1 MRYRQSQTQQE
12 TARSAAHCR
21 YIANGPGEALPA
33 NGIRRMLVPQE
44 VCSFQKP
51 VARENRFVARL
62 RTEERRV
69 IANAESDGLLS
80 LPAPRSGAIRN
91 LSQDGI
97 LALIFT
103 GHECP
108 KTAISLRATV

>member
-1 MRYRQSQTQQE
+1 MRFLQSQTQQE
-12 TARSAAHCR
+12 TAWSAAHCC

-51 VARENRFVARL
+51 VARENRFMARL

-69 IANAESDGLLS
+69 IANAEGDELLS
-80 LPAPRSGAIRN
+80 PPAPRSGAIRN
-91 LSQDGI
+91 LSHDRI
-97 LALIFT
+97 RAL
-103 GHECP
+103 
-108 KTAISLRATV
+108 